1 MKIMFS
7 HGEIFGV
14 SIILLFCL
22 KTWFNVNGKAHSV
35 TPPLVPFCILIRVEK
50 FVVPTFKFKY
60 QQFDKM
66 FH

>member
-1 MKIMFS
+1 
-7 HGEIFGV
+7 
-14 SIILLFCL
+14 
-22 KTWFNVNGKAHSV
+22 V